1 MQEGHEPGA
10 IFGHRATDEVRWRGH
25 NTWDLAENLEGLFLQ
40 LDTGNGSP
48 GGPAGDTGDPI
59 ETGCWEMMT
68 NLHNRLVELGY
79 DHIWNYYGA
88 GGHNWWYWQ
97 RDLKEL
103 LPRLM
108 DRFANPVPAPEPVH
122 LHVDRHRPTTCGAGR
137 STSIARRSSSA
148 ASSTPA
154 PTGFKLT
161 GSGAA
166 TVTTGP
172 LFAPGQQVRADD
184 HRRRRRA
191 RCRARQP
198 TMPAASPSRCRS
210 VTGNPYQQRTV
221 QGTAWALTTGA
232 APGTWPSVTATVEL
246 EPADAAGSPVEAM
259 AAHAAPPASTGA
271 GGSLP
276 ATGGAELVPLALVL
290 AAAGL
295 LLRPLLRRLV

>member
-1 MQEGHEPGA
+1 MAEGHEAGA

-48 GGPAGDTGDPI
+48 GGPAGDTGDPV
-59 ETGCWEMMT
+59 ETGCWQMMT
-68 NLHNRLVELGY
+68 NLHDRLVELGY

-137 STSIARRSSSA
+137 STSTARRSSSA
-148 ASSTPA
+148 ASSTP
-154 PTGFKLT
+154 TQHGFKLT

-166 TVTTGP
+166 TVTTG
-172 LFAPGQQVRADD
+172 AAVRARPGGRGRRSRTPTVSTMPSLDSRRGRPP
-184 HRRRRRA
+184 HRPGVARRR
-191 RCRARQP
+191 QP
-198 TMPAASPSRCRS
+198 VPAAHRAGHGRGPSP
-210 VTGNPYQQRTV
+210 
-221 QGTAWALTTGA
+221 TGA

-246 EPADAAGSPVEAM
+246 AAG
-259 AAHAAPPASTGA
+259 
-271 GGSLP
+271 
-276 ATGGAELVPLALVL
+276 
-290 AAAGL
+290 
-295 LLRPLLRRLV
+295 RPER